1 MASPAPSPRSR
12 PTPTRATRIPPRDL
26 LAIVALVVGS
36 LVLPVLGWLVGLVLL
51 WTSATWTVREKLAGT
66 LIWPGGLL
74 VPLAL
79 PLLPGGAQLLRSP
92 ALAMTAIT
100 VLVIAPIAV
109 GAWLLLRARDRAGPG
124 DLTPPR
130 SP

>member
-1 MASPAPSPRSR
+1 MASPAPSPGSR
-12 PTPTRATRIPPRDL
+12 PTPARATRIPPRDL

-36 LVLPVLGWLVGLVLL
+36 LVLPGVGWLVGLALL
-51 WTSATWTVREKLAGT
+51 WTSATWTVPEKLAGT
-66 LIWPGGLL
+66 LVWPGGLL
-74 VPLAL
+74 VPLML

-100 VLVIAPIAV
+100 VLVVAPIAV
-109 GAWLLLRARDRAGPG
+109 GGWLLLRARDRADPG
-124 DLTPPR
+124 GLTPRR